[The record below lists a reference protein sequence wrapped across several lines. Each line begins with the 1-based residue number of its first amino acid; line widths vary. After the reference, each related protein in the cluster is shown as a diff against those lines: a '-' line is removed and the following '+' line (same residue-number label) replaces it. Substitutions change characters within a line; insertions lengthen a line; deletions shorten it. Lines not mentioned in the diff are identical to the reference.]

1 MEILGFGEMHT
12 GKVVTG
18 APYSAVAVT
27 ETKQTLADGNVI
39 DRKVQSNVF
48 RDSQGRT
55 RRETTFT
62 GVGPLAASGQT
73 RSMVAIHDPVASTA
87 YVLHADTKVAEQLSV
102 PPRRAKNNETL
113 QNNFEA
119 HFQKDIAN
127 GTLKKEDLGTQVV
140 NGVSA
145 QGTRY
150 TRVIPAGQIGNANP
164 ISVVNEQWYSPELQ
178 IVVKSTR
185 SDPRLGQVT
194 YTLTNIQRNEPSVSL
209 FTVPSDYT
217 VKQVTGH
224 HGARRGPGG
233 PPAAADA
240 PAPPPNE

>member
-1 MEILGFGEMHT
+1 
-12 GKVVTG
+12 
-18 APYSAVAVT
+18 
-27 ETKQTLADGNVI
+27 
-39 DRKVQSNVF
+39 
-48 RDSQGRT
+48 
-55 RRETTFT
+55 
-62 GVGPLAASGQT
+62 
-73 RSMVAIHDPVASTA
+73 MVAIHDPVASTA

-102 PPRRAKNNETL
+102 PSRRAKNSETL

-150 TRVIPAGQIGNANP
+150 TRVIPSGQIGNANP
-164 ISVVNEQWYSPELQ
+164 ISVVNEQWYSSELQ

-194 YTLTNIQRNEPSVSL
+194 YTLTNIQRNEPPVSL
-209 FTVPSDYT
+209 FAVPSDYT

-224 HGARRGPGG
+224 RGARHGPGG
-233 PPAAADA
+233 PPPAAADV